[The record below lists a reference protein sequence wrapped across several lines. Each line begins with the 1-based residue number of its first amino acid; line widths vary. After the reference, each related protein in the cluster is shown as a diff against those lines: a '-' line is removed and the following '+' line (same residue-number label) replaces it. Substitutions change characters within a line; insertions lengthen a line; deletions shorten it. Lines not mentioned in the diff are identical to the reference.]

1 MMISMHIRVLM
12 VDDSKAICMAVRSK
26 LADGSNTAFD
36 SVHDPRLTLD
46 RALGF
51 KPTVILLDLEMPEMS
66 GFEVLEQLR
75 CNSEMKSVPIIM
87 LSGTADPEKKARAFL
102 LGANDYAEKH
112 MDAVE
117 LNSRIGYHSKA
128 FVNAR
133 RLQDSII
140 ELRETKK
147 HVERQRDFIRSTFGR
162 YLSDEIVDQLL
173 ESPEGL
179 ELGGEQRVVSI
190 MMADL
195 RGFTSMSERLK
206 PSNVLAIVNNFLEVM
221 TEVLIEHQG
230 TIDEFIGDA
239 ILAIFGAPVLREND
253 AFRAVRCALEMQLSM
268 ERVNAWNRSRGFPE
282 IAMGIGINTGEV
294 VVGNIGSEKRSKYGV
309 VGSNV
314 NLTSRIES
322 YTEGGEIIVA
332 QSTAEACGPG
342 LCIEGQLEVAPK
354 GVLEPLTLY
363 RVGSLA

>member
-1 MMISMHIRVLM
+1 MNVRVLM
-12 VDDSKAICMAVRSK
+12 IDDSKAICMAVRSK
-26 LADGSNTAFD
+26 LADENGTAFD
-36 SVHDPRLTLD
+36 SVNDPRD
-46 RALGF
+46 ALQRVIEF
-51 KPTVILLDLEMPEMS
+51 EPTIILLDLEMPEMS
-66 GFEVLEQLR
+66 GFEVLELLR
-75 CNSEMKSVPIIM
+75 SDSRIKTVPIIM

-112 MDAVE
+112 MAAVE
-117 LNSRIGYHSKA
+117 LNSRIEYHSQA
-128 FVNAR
+128 FVNAQ
-133 RLQDSII
+133 RLRESNV

-147 HVERQRDFIRSTFGR
+147 QLERQRDFIRSTFGR
-162 YLSDEIVDQLL
+162 YLSNEIVDQLL

-206 PSNVLAIVNNFLEVM
+206 PSNVLAIVNNFLKVM

-239 ILAIFGAPVLREND
+239 ILAIFGAPVFRSND
-253 AFRAVRCALEMQLSM
+253 AFRAVQCALEMQLSM

-282 IAMGIGINTGEV
+282 IEMGIGINTGEV
-294 VVGNIGSEKRSKYGV
+294 VVGNIGSEKRSKYGI

-322 YTEGGEIIVA
+322 YTEGGQILVSQA
-332 QSTAEACGPG
+332 TVEACGPG
-342 LCIEGQLEVAPK
+342 LCIEGELEVAPK
-354 GVLEPLTLY
+354 GVQEPLTLY
-363 RVGSLA
+363 WVGSLA